1 VGVVVVFQLVAEDVS
16 VLLEIDSLKLDP
28 VDEGVSPNSV
38 PHKASSASCFC
49 GLSSVSKRL
58 YLTVSTRELR
68 TDRRRAVAVGGGQPP
83 TRQRR
88 HSPAGLLG
96 RWLAVE
102 SVVRWPICGDGPTHR
117 EGRPRSSSNH
127 IDELLVRPPP
137 GATPASAGVA
147 TYRSEGTA
155 RRSVRGDSPPRTA
168 AVPLIRVSRC
178 RYRFAQ
184 TSDSLTRYRV
194 SSSGIE
200 RPVVSR

>member
-1 VGVVVVFQLVAEDVS
+1 VSTAAVGSTSGRPNRAQPSAVS
-16 VLLEIDSLKLDP
+16 
-28 VDEGVSPNSV
+28 SPTQTQYLTKH
-38 PHKASSASCFC
+38 PSASCFC

-58 YLTVSTRELR
+58 YPTVSTRELR

-102 SVVRWPICGDGPTHR
+102 SVVRWPIRGDGPTHR

-137 GATPASAGVA
+137 EATPASAGRRHIP
-147 TYRSEGTA
+147 RSEGTA

-168 AVPLIRVSRC
+168 AVPLIRV
-178 RYRFAQ
+178 
-184 TSDSLTRYRV
+184 
-194 SSSGIE
+194 
-200 RPVVSR
+200 VVVAIACSNKR